1 MKKSN
6 SFLLS
11 RKFQTSNRP
20 PEHRKANDFSL
31 LPLIPS
37 LMNRHRDEKSFFWEE
52 KEKLRDTCARKA
64 NNSVAFVYSRE
75 RKKGERKKSNILTL
89 ILLAFYG
96 NYFPQRPLRRTFVAR
111 CTRIPRYPH
120 SGPGTITLFAL
131 LFLPRF

>member
-31 LPLIPS
+31 LIPS

-52 KEKLRDTCARKA
+52 KEKLREEGEQLGRVRLFEGEEK
-64 NNSVAFVYSRE
+64 R
-75 RKKGERKKSNILTL
+75 ERKKSNILTL